1 LVQTAAL
8 IRDFEEPLP
17 FLEAMMR
24 DARHQNR
31 RIRNR
36 YRALVGDAKNDQE
49 FELKIIE
56 EEE

>member
-1 LVQTAAL
+1 
-8 IRDFEEPLP
+8 
-17 FLEAMMR
+17 MR

-36 YRALVGDAKNDQE
+36 YRALIGDAKNDQE